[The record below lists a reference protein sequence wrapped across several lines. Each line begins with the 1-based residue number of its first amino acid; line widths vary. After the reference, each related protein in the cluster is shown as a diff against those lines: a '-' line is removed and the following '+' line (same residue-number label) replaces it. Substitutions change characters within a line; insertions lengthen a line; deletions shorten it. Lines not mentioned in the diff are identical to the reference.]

1 MSVITGKR
9 AKSQTAGK
17 QIRDQQNIRSVL
29 VSIAVTLF
37 VGWLAFVFLTP
48 LYELLNASL
57 GTSSREPN
65 QPYGPYVGKIFTYE
79 DKDLSMYKVPVNG
92 QIRELALIEPGRAKS
107 VFIDPSNPTA
117 KIDYPGSYREL
128 DRLWVFKPQFKN
140 YVDAWNNLPNGFARG
155 LLNTFLIAG
164 LSTLGILISSL
175 FTAYGLAR
183 FNLPGKDLM
192 LGIVTATLMLPSIVL
207 FVPQYIMFFTVGWVG
222 TWLPLI
228 VPNFFG
234 NAFSIFLLRQF
245 FMAIPREFDEA
256 AKVDGANPLQ
266 ILWFILMPL
275 LRPAVIAVAIIN
287 FIIVWND
294 FFNPTLY
301 LAGKT
306 ELMPLSVLIRAFSS
320 ARGSTD
326 PQMISAAAVIATV
339 VPMALFLLAQKPFI
353 RAVTMPGLDK

>member
-9 AKSQTAGK
+9 VKNQTAGK
-17 QIRDQQNIRSVL
+17 EIKDRQNFRSIL

-37 VGWLAFVFLTP
+37 VSWLAFVFLTP

-57 GTSSREPN
+57 GAASREPN
-65 QPYGPYVGKIFTYE
+65 QPYGPYVGRIFTYE
-79 DKDLSMYKVPVNG
+79 NKDLSVYKVPVNG
-92 QIRELALIEPGRAKS
+92 QIQELALIEPGRANS
-107 VFIDPSNPTA
+107 VFIDPNNPTVR
-117 KIDYPGSYREL
+117 INYPGSYREL
-128 DRLWVFKPQFKN
+128 ERLWVFKPQFKN

-164 LSTLGILISSL
+164 LGTLGILISSL

-192 LGIVTATLMLPSIVL
+192 LLLVTITFMLPPIIL
-207 FVPQYIMFFTVGWVG
+207 FVPQYIMFFKVGWVG

-228 VPNFFG
+228 VPDFFG
-234 NAFSIFLLRQF
+234 NGVSIFMLRQF
-245 FMAIPREFDEA
+245 FLAIPREFDEA

-266 ILWFILMPL
+266 ILWFILLPL
-275 LRPAVIAVAIIN
+275 LRTSVIAVAIIN
-287 FIIVWND
+287 FIIIWND

-306 ELMPLSVLIRAFSS
+306 DLMPLSVLIRAFSS

-353 RAVTMPGLDK
+353 RAITMPGLDK